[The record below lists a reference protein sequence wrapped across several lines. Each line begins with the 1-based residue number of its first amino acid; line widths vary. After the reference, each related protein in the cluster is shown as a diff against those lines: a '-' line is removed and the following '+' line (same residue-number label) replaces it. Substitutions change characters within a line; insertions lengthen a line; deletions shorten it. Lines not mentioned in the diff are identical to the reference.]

1 MDTIKLKKGIIY
13 LMLPFRLESKI
24 SAGTS
29 SENSIWIKT
38 DEDLNSLDFLL
49 EHVREFFSRN
59 HTTDKEDE
67 STCIL
72 MKLKTDSLPV
82 KMFNNKVYWLL
93 NKPFNDAKGSDN
105 TLKLPVYFDPGSFRI
120 IYHPFTGVAILVYSI
135 EQFKHAK
142 DTSGG
147 TLADFIRMN
156 YLLRTFNRHD
166 EAFFISQN
174 DRTEERSKA
183 LHLLADSSYSLFTR
197 TETGNVETDGWRPWQ
212 LINYLLN
219 DLNKNNNITFFDSYH
234 FFPVSYLQG
243 DDEIRNDEIVN
254 RAMFFLSKVYD
265 FDFVPSTSILKVGEE
280 ILHPFKQIYYATSL
294 EGASVFNNC
303 SISDPVFIITFYSN
317 SFKRSLWLAIL
328 GLLQRSVFLQLLKE
342 VSDVNTDDHKKVKEY
357 LKKYTTVSLKA
368 IFSKVS
374 IYHQHND
381 FYDLIIRQ
389 LQINELQTEI
399 KDELY
404 GLNNLLR
411 QFHEDEVE
419 RFDGMEKQF
428 EKKFNLILFA
438 LSVFSLIQVTY
449 QILGSTSMS
458 VFKHLLAIGIPLIL
472 GVISWQVMT
481 SHRK

>member
-1 MDTIKLKKGIIY
+1 M
-13 LMLPFRLESKI
+13 
-24 SAGTS
+24 
-29 SENSIWIKT
+29 
-38 DEDLNSLDFLL
+38 
-49 EHVREFFSRN
+49 
-59 HTTDKEDE
+59 
-67 STCIL
+67 
-72 MKLKTDSLPV
+72 
-82 KMFNNKVYWLL
+82 
-93 NKPFNDAKGSDN
+93 
-105 TLKLPVYFDPGSFRI
+105 
-120 IYHPFTGVAILVYSI
+120 
-135 EQFKHAK
+135 
-142 DTSGG
+142 
-147 TLADFIRMN
+147 
-156 YLLRTFNRHD
+156 
-166 EAFFISQN
+166 
-174 DRTEERSKA
+174 
-183 LHLLADSSYSLFTR
+183 
-197 TETGNVETDGWRPWQ
+197 
-212 LINYLLN
+212 
-219 DLNKNNNITFFDSYH
+219 
-234 FFPVSYLQG
+234 
-243 DDEIRNDEIVN
+243 
-254 RAMFFLSKVYD
+254 
-265 FDFVPSTSILKVGEE
+265 PSTSILKVGEE
-280 ILHPFKQIYYATSL
+280 VLHPFKQIYYAASL

-303 SISDPVFIITFYSN
+303 SVSDPVFITTFYSN
-317 SFKRSLWLAIL
+317 SFKRSLWLAFL

-357 LKKYTTVSLKA
+357 LRKYTTVSLKA

-458 VFKHLLAIGIPLIL
+458 VFRHLLAIGIPLIL